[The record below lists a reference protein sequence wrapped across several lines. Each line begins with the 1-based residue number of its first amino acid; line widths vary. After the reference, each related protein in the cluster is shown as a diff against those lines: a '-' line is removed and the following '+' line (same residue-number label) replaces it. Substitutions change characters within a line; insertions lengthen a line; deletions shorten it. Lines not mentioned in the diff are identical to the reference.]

1 MMALRPAWS
10 YAIKKPGLMCQ
21 SQFQSLCAPLGFHG
35 SPAASLSG
43 RDISNQSPNSVFAL
57 SLFSASAIISGST
70 SASYWRRMVF
80 LNPYLRFKATSSR
93 TALIISA
100 RGGRGSAD
108 RTKFTMFKT
117 FRASFASDAESAKPA
132 SKNAANTV
140 LVFFFI

>member
-1 MMALRPAWS
+1 MVV
-10 YAIKKPGLMCQ
+10 
-21 SQFQSLCAPLGFHG
+21 
-35 SPAASLSG
+35 AASLSG
-43 RDISNQSPNSVFAL
+43 RDISNQSPNSVFDL

-80 LNPYLRFKATSSR
+80 LNPYLRFRATSSR

-117 FRASFASDAESAKPA
+117 LRASCAFVAWSGRLTATATTKAETAIILFTTMSPLV
-132 SKNAANTV
+132 NACV
-140 LVFFFI
+140 RLSRIRLFCEYFS